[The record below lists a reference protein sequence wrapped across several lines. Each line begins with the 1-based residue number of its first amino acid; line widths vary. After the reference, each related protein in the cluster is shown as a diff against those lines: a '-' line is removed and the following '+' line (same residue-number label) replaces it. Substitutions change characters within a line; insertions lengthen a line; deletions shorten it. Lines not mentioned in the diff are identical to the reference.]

1 MSRAFVRENDATA
14 GVVPLPDRPL
24 SPHRN
29 LVTRRGLRLIEKRI
43 ARLQGE
49 LAGAAGDA
57 EVRERA
63 AREQRYWTARRAS
76 AEVSEPE
83 AGADAVV
90 FGAAVTVRRVD
101 GTVLTFRIVG
111 EDEADPAAG
120 RIAWTAP
127 VARALLGAEPG
138 ETREPPTGEVEI
150 LAIEAAAE
158 PFDVADPA

>member
-14 GVVPLPDRPL
+14 GVVPLPDRPV

-29 LVTRRGLRLIEKRI
+29 LVTRRGLRLIETRI
-43 ARLQGE
+43 AEFQNE
-49 LAGAAGDA
+49 LADAAVAA
-57 EVRERA
+57 E

-90 FGAAVTVRRVD
+90 FGAAVTVRRDD

-138 ETREPPTGEVEI
+138 ETRELPTGEIEI
-150 LAIEAAAE
+150 LAIEAAPE
-158 PFDVADPA
+158 PFGVADPA